1 MALPAFNM
9 RQLLE
14 AGVHFGH
21 QSHRWNPKMAPFI
34 YGARNN
40 IHIVDL
46 TQTVPMLHQALVKVS
61 DTVAGGGRVLFV
73 ATKRQA
79 SEAIADAA
87 KRSAQYFMNHRWL
100 GGTLTNWKT
109 VSQSIRRLR
118 QLDDVLADP
127 QGRTKKEILNIQRER
142 DKLNQALGGIKDM
155 GGTPD
160 LLFVIDT
167 NKEGIAIQEARKLG
181 IPIVAVVDTNC
192 DPDGIDFPV
201 PGNDDAGRAI
211 TLYCDLVARAAID
224 GLERSQ
230 QAAGVDIGAAEAPPA
245 EAVPEEAAKPR
256 SRASSAREA
265 DDLKRITGIS
275 PKLEQRLN
283 DAGVFHF
290 WQLADLDADRGGPRP
305 PVAAQ
310 GPSPERGLG
319 RPGQEAR
326 RGRRRLTPARGS
338 RARAMLARS
347 TGPAA
352 SPRGAANHEPTMT
365 TISASLVKE
374 LRDRTGAG
382 MMDCKTA
389 LSETGGDVEAAIDWL
404 RKKGLSKA
412 AKKAGR
418 VAAEGLVG
426 SPPAARAG
434 HRRGQLGDRLRRPQR
449 AVPGHGEKIAAPRG
463 RGEGRRRAPARDLP
477 GKSHT
482 VEDHVREM
490 VATIGENMA
499 VRARRRSRSG
509 SGVVASYVHNQVAPG
524 LGKIGVL
531 VALESAGK
539 NADELA
545 TFGRMVAMHV
555 AAANPIALDLAGVP
569 AEVLEREKGILA
581 EEPGQA
587 PAGAREDPAVE
598 PEDLRQGEL
607 PARAAVHPRQRQVGG
622 AGREEAEGKVGGPIK
637 IGVRALR
644 ARRGHRA
651 QGRRLCRR
659 GRRGRRHR
667 RAVVV
672 RLVRPPLSSSGSSR
686 GSSSRGL
693 RSSRMAGWSGQ
704 ARP

>member
-118 QLDDVLADP
+118 QLDDILADP
-127 QGRTKKEILNIQRER
+127 QGRTKKEILNVQRER

-192 DPDGIDFPV
+192 DPDGIDYPV

-230 QAAGVDIGAAEAPPA
+230 QAVGVDIGAAEAPPA
-245 EAVPEEAAKPR
+245 EALPEEAAKVTFKGID
-256 SRASSAREA
+256 AARGEA
-265 DDLKRITGIS
+265 DDLKRIAGIT

-290 WQLADLDADRGGPRP
+290 WQLADLDADHAAALDRQLRLKGQVQKEDWVGQAKKLVED
-305 PVAAQ
+305 VAA
-310 GPSPERGLG
+310 
-319 RPGQEAR
+319 
-326 RGRRRLTPARGS
+326 
-338 RARAMLARS
+338 
-347 TGPAA
+347 
-352 SPRGAANHEPTMT
+352 
-365 TISASLVKE
+365 
-374 LRDRTGAG
+374 
-382 MMDCKTA
+382 
-389 LSETGGDVEAAIDWL
+389 
-404 RKKGLSKA
+404 
-412 AKKAGR
+412 
-418 VAAEGLVG
+418 
-426 SPPAARAG
+426 
-434 HRRGQLGDRLRRPQR
+434 
-449 AVPGHGEKIAAPRG
+449 
-463 RGEGRRRAPARDLP
+463 
-477 GKSHT
+477 
-482 VEDHVREM
+482 
-490 VATIGENMA
+490 
-499 VRARRRSRSG
+499 
-509 SGVVASYVHNQVAPG
+509 
-524 LGKIGVL
+524 
-531 VALESAGK
+531 
-539 NADELA
+539 
-545 TFGRMVAMHV
+545 
-555 AAANPIALDLAGVP
+555 
-569 AEVLEREKGILA
+569 
-581 EEPGQA
+581 
-587 PAGAREDPAVE
+587 
-598 PEDLRQGEL
+598 
-607 PARAAVHPRQRQVGG
+607 
-622 AGREEAEGKVGGPIK
+622 
-637 IGVRALR
+637 
-644 ARRGHRA
+644 
-651 QGRRLCRR
+651 
-659 GRRGRRHR
+659 
-667 RAVVV
+667 
-672 RLVRPPLSSSGSSR
+672 
-686 GSSSRGL
+686 
-693 RSSRMAGWSGQ
+693 
-704 ARP
+704 